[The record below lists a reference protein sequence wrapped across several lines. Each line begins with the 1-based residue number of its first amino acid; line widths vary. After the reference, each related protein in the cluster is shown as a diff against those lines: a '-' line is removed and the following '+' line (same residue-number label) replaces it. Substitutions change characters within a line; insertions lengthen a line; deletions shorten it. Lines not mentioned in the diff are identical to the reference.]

1 MKQANQCYSINTL
14 FPQKQTRK
22 LNDLPNDL
30 HLKHAEQLA
39 LDLTCG
45 KVQKQFSFLKITFV
59 LNNPDHFIPK
69 FSKQKSNMCLIF
81 IPLD

>member
-1 MKQANQCYSINTL
+1 MEQANQCYSINTL

-39 LDLTCG
+39 LDLSFG
-45 KVQKQFSFLKITFV
+45 KAQKQFSFLKIAFI
-59 LNNPDHFIPK
+59 LKNPGHFIP
-69 FSKQKSNMCLIF
+69 SKIF
-81 IPLD
+81 